1 MELFDN
7 LASIGLTA
15 KVLQFIIIGGIA
27 IFLVGVYWKYI
38 VAGAGLL
45 FCVYVFAMPSTKPV
59 ESVKVETSEVKPNK
73 PQTDEEMFIEDCQL
87 QTKYTESQ
95 CKALWNEHRDE
106 IETIKYRDKNN
117 KYYMKKVKYGI

>member
-59 ESVKVETSEVKPNK
+59 EPVKVETSEVKPNK